1 MYIITLIE
9 YKDIFI
15 IYIMPFASRR
25 RNQLKRTP
33 PPPRQPV
40 QHNQTVERPSFG
52 STLMQGMAFGTGSSI
67 GHGIVEKVLHPSGQ
81 IGQVPVEKPAQND
94 FCIKT
99 KELYETCLMKNY
111 SDCSELNELVSKF
124 CK

>member
-1 MYIITLIE
+1 
-9 YKDIFI
+9 
-15 IYIMPFASRR
+15 MPFATRKRR
-25 RNQLKRTP
+25 QLKRTP

-40 QHNQTVERPSFG
+40 QHSEIQRPSFG

-67 GHGIVEKVLHPSGQ
+67 GHGIVEKVIHPPAQ
-81 IGQVPVEKPAQND
+81 IPQAPIQND

>member
-1 MYIITLIE
+1 
-9 YKDIFI
+9 
-15 IYIMPFASRR
+15 MPFASRR

-67 GHGIVEKVLHPSGQ
+67 GHGIVEKVLHPPAQ
-81 IGQVPVEKPAQND
+81 IPQAPVQND

>member
-1 MYIITLIE
+1 
-9 YKDIFI
+9 
-15 IYIMPFASRR
+15 
-25 RNQLKRTP
+25 
-33 PPPRQPV
+33 
-40 QHNQTVERPSFG
+40 
-52 STLMQGMAFGTGSSI
+52 MQGMAFGTGSSI